1 VNFGSIPLGA
11 VLGGF
16 LVELAGFRPA
26 LWMLFSGFV
35 AFSTIL
41 LAAPIRGDR
50 DLPTR
55 PPEAS

>member
-1 VNFGSIPLGA
+1 MNFGAIPLGA
-11 VLGGF
+11 V